1 MIRMRDRNR
10 NYIQFYKQLEKVVVK
25 KTTLSRLLRTTVS
38 DNPTFPSDQLQIVY
52 PRKFSELQGLA
63 LVFHYLPESLYWEIK
78 LGLEDLNLNHLNRK
92 QILELRI
99 MFSSKD
105 NMVKYLYLTQRYT
118 SNEIFGNLVKNGV
131 NSIKNL
137 KIIERSTKV
146 VKPVRKRGY
155 TDKGSLRPREKWLA
169 SHDYTLTNLQNE
181 IETKRTR
188 LDKSVIQITNYLE
201 NWTNG
206 E

>member
-1 MIRMRDRNR
+1 M
-10 NYIQFYKQLEKVVVK
+10 
-25 KTTLSRLLRTTVS
+25 
-38 DNPTFPSDQLQIVY
+38 
-52 PRKFSELQGLA
+52 
-63 LVFHYLPESLYWEIK
+63 
-78 LGLEDLNLNHLNRK
+78 NLNHLNRK
-92 QILELRI
+92 QILEIRI

-131 NSIKNL
+131 NSVKNL
-137 KIIERSTKV
+137 KIIKRSTKV

-155 TDKGSLRPREKWLA
+155 TDKGSLRPKEKWLP
-169 SHDYTLTNLQNE
+169 SHDYTLTNLQRE
-181 IETKRTR
+181 IEKKRTR

-201 NWTNG
+201 NWTDG